1 MPFFIRGV
9 PGKSGQSDSVFTQ
22 EAIGYNTLAK
32 VPAVIAQWLGLK
44 SPEKFTLSSFK
55 RILRKSGKS
64 GQSQQPAKFMEE
76 NSDQISPD
84 LMYIKSEQN
93 HSSAE

>member
-22 EAIGYNTLAK
+22 DAIGYNTLAK

-44 SPEKFTLSSFK
+44 SPEKYTLSSFK
-55 RILRKSGKS
+55 RILRKPGKY
-64 GQSQQPAKFMEE
+64 QSQSTKFIEE
-76 NSDQISPD
+76 NSDQISADPIF
-84 LMYIKSEQN
+84 IKSEQN
-93 HSSAE
+93 NSSAE